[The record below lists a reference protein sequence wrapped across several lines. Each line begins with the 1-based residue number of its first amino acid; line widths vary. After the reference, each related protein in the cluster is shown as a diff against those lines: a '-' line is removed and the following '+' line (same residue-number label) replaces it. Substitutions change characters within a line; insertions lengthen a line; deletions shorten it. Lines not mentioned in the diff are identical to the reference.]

1 MKVYPEKLAQHLTQG
16 QSQGQGNS
24 GYPVFLI
31 AGDEPLQKIE
41 AADQVR
47 AYCKA
52 QGLLERQVIEDSNAA
67 NPLSDQAGTM
77 SLFAESRLLE
87 WRFDKSIKKAQG
99 EAIQSFINGQPSDV
113 LLILAPK
120 LSNEKRTSWFKTL
133 EQAGLVV
140 EVWPIPAERLGG
152 WLRQRATSLNVKLEA
167 DAVETLIERCEGNL
181 LAAHQDLQMLSLLAE
196 GNVITGDN
204 IREFVGENARYS
216 MFELADACLSGQVD
230 RALRMLASV
239 EGEGT
244 YPLPIVNQ
252 LLRECQNLAQWSE
265 DIAAGSSIPDIFK
278 ANRVWPKKQK
288 ILQIALSKG
297 SVKKWYAMIQRLTM
311 IDKGIK
317 GQADIDVWQELSYVV
332 CLIAGVNPFRAKK
345 PSQEKSSQSTQGD
358 KQMNT
363 QAAEQGL
370 SDIKKALGLS

>member
-1 MKVYPEKLAQHLTQG
+1 MKVYPEKLQQTLNQADPNKRVSVYL
-16 QSQGQGNS
+16 
-24 GYPVFLI
+24 V
-31 AGDEPLQKIE
+31 AGDEPWQKME
-41 AADQVR
+41 AVDQIR
-47 AYCKA
+47 AHCKKL
-52 QGLLERQVIEDSNAA
+52 GILERQIIEDTNAS
-67 NPLSDQAGTM
+67 NPLTDQAGTM

-99 EAIQSFINGQPSDV
+99 EAIQSFINSQPSDV
-113 LLILAPK
+113 LLIIAPK
-120 LSNEKRTSWFKTL
+120 LTNEKRTSWFKTL
-133 EQAGLVV
+133 EQAGIVV

-152 WLRQRATSLNVKLEA
+152 WLRQRATNLQVQLDN
-167 DAVETLIERCEGNL
+167 DAIGVLIERCEGNL

-204 IREFVGENARYS
+204 IRDYVGENARYS
-216 MFELADACLSGQVD
+216 TFELGDACLSGQAE
-230 RALRMLASV
+230 RALRMLASI
-239 EGEGT
+239 EAEGT

-252 LLRECQNLAQWSE
+252 LLRECQSLAKWSE
-265 DIAAGSSIPDIFK
+265 DMAKGTPMAEIFK

-288 ILQIALSKG
+288 ILQVALSKG

-345 PSQEKSSQSTQGD
+345 TTAPSQPASTQ
-358 KQMNT
+358 T
-363 QAAEQGL
+363 STAASEGL
-370 SDIKKALGLS
+370 SHLKKQLGMS

>member
-1 MKVYPEKLAQHLTQG
+1 MKVYPERLQQTLNQQANDSKI
-16 QSQGQGNS
+16 
-24 GYPVFLI
+24 PVYLV
-31 AGDEPLQKIE
+31 AGDEPWQKME
-41 AADQVR
+41 ATDHIR
-47 AYCKA
+47 AHCKKL
-52 QGLLERQVIEDSNAA
+52 GILERQIIEDSNAS

-99 EAIQSFINGQPSDV
+99 EAIQGFINSGASDV
-113 LLILAPK
+113 LLIIAPK

-133 EQAGLVV
+133 EQAGIVV

-152 WLRQRATSLNVKLEA
+152 WLRQRATSLNVQLDN
-167 DAVETLIERCEGNL
+167 DAVQVLVERCEGNL

-196 GNVITGDN
+196 GDVITGDN
-204 IREFVGENARYS
+204 IRQYVGESARYS
-216 MFELADACLSGQVD
+216 TFELGDACLSGQAQ
-230 RALRMLASV
+230 RALRMLASI
-239 EGEGT
+239 EAEGT
-244 YPLPIVNQ
+244 YPLPVVNQ
-252 LLRECQNLAQWSE
+252 LLRECQTLAKWSE
-265 DIAAGSSIPDIFK
+265 EVAAGTSITEIFK

-288 ILQIALSKG
+288 ILQVALNKG

-345 PSQEKSSQSTQGD
+345 GAIATNQTASGQSSATV
-358 KQMNT
+358 K
-363 QAAEQGL
+363 EGL
-370 SDIKKALGLS
+370 SNLKKELGMA